1 MTSLANAVRDVI
13 HTIAITRAADA
24 KLHGL
29 ADLMRRQANAR
40 TASDALAAAFDER
53 RDAVLKVGAA
63 R

>member
-1 MTSLANAVRDVI
+1 MTTIDNTLRDLRFSVA
-13 HTIAITRAADA
+13 IARAADA

-29 ADLMRRQANAR
+29 ADLMRRQANAV

-53 RDAVLKVGAA
+53 RDAVLKVRAA